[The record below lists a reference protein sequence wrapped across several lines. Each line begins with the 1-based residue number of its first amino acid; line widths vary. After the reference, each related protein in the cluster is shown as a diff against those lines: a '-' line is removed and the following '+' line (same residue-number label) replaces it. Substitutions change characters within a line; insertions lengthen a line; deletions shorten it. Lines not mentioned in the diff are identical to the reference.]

1 MAIFPDIGTYLD
13 SSFLSVIRNPK
24 GSTMKIIISIVLAF
38 TALLSM
44 PVIAQNN
51 QAAFFKEVEIIADKV
66 EAGEKSQ
73 SEGAKE
79 IFSLSKSYFPNDK
92 LIQSFYQSLL
102 LHSER
107 LEKKLITQKEFDS
120 LGQASLADYKSAI
133 SARTIESAKA
143 QFQAA
148 LENDRPQRGQYTG
161 EMLMQQEYT
170 NPANTAAIATMLN
183 GIGRAFTN
191 SFGQS
196 ITPPPRICN
205 YYGGT
210 SYCF

>member
-1 MAIFPDIGTYLD
+1 MHK
-13 SSFLSVIRNPK
+13 NPK
-24 GSTMKIIISIVLAF
+24 GSKMKIIIRIVLVF
-38 TALLSM
+38 TALLSV

-51 QAAFFKEVEIIADKV
+51 QATFFKEVEIIADKV

-73 SEGAKE
+73 SAGAKE

-107 LEKKLITQKEFDS
+107 LEKKLITQGEFDS

-148 LENDRPQRGQYTG
+148 LENDRLQRGQYAG
-161 EMLMQQEYT
+161 EMQRDWQGFY
-170 NPANTAAIATMLN
+170 
-183 GIGRAFTN
+183 
-191 SFGQS
+191 
-196 ITPPPRICN
+196 
-205 YYGGT
+205 
-210 SYCF
+210 